1 MEKRQMLPE
10 GTDAENAFVLGALR
24 QNHGGKLT
32 YSKLNSRYELCV
44 AFWIRKADYDRLIAT
59 IKRLVETGS
68 LSRSVVE
75 TRSACVYRGWTSPA
89 SREVT
94 LAVPI
99 IKSSERKQTHVRSTF
114 ALP

>member
-1 MEKRQMLPE
+1 MLPE
-10 GTDAENAFVLGALR
+10 GNDAENAFVLSALR
-24 QNHGGKLT
+24 QAHSGTLA
-32 YSKLNSRYELCV
+32 YSKLNSRCELCT
-44 AFWIRKADYDRLIAT
+44 AFWIRKADYDRLMAT
-59 IKRLVETGS
+59 INRLVVAGS
-68 LSRSVVE
+68 LTRSVVE
-75 TRSACVYRGWTSPA
+75 TRPACVHRGWTSPA